1 MNLLRNGL
9 IGGILVVV
17 FLLFIQWNEFQERQ
31 VAASSPV
38 QVSTDTSVTYE
49 SEIIAPDSTS
59 LSDQQIMSSVDDLPV
74 APSET
79 DTPLENALA
88 SAPISRKLIHVKT
101 DTLNL
106 LINPEGGDIV
116 QVTLPKHLADL
127 DKKDSE
133 FLLLGNS
140 AGHTYIAQSDL
151 IGRNGTHTRNDA
163 GIPTRSLYASAQ
175 PKYEL
180 NDSENSLSVDL
191 VHTQQDGT
199 EITKRFSFE
208 RGSYEIDIDY
218 IINNKGIAP
227 WKAAMYGRIKRDD
240 YKPEAGGM
248 FQLQPFLGAATTTN
262 EDKFEKL
269 DFDDIRKET
278 KAFDYQGGWVALV
291 QHYYVSAWVPDKN
304 TLNKFKIFQS
314 SDKKHFMLQFTTP
327 QHVVAPGTQYTIS
340 SSFYAGPKIIRN
352 LEKVAPGLDLT
363 VDFGVLWFIAKP
375 LFLGLDAIHSVVG
388 NWGFAIILLT
398 FLIKL
403 VFFYPSAI
411 SYRSMAKMRKL
422 MPMMQDLKE
431 RYGDDRQ
438 RMGTETMKL
447 YKKEGVNPL
456 GGCLP
461 MLMQMPVFMA
471 LYWMIMESVEL
482 RHSPFMFWVSDL
494 SVQDPFFIL
503 PVIMGVIMYVQQK
516 LNPPPQD
523 PMQAKIFQMMP
534 IGFTFILMFLPAA
547 LTLYMAVNTALSFMQ
562 QYIITKQ
569 IEKAD

>member
-38 QVSTDTSVTYE
+38 QVSTDTPVTYE
-49 SEIIAPDSTS
+49 SEIIAPDSDSSTS
-59 LSDQQIMSSVDDLPV
+59 QQFTSSTDDLPV
-74 APSET
+74 APTET
-79 DTPLENALA
+79 SVNIESALP
-88 SAPISRKLIHVKT
+88 STLISRKLIHVKT

-140 AGHTYIAQSDL
+140 SGHTYIAQSDL
-151 IGRNGTHTRNDA
+151 IGTNGTHTRNSA

-175 PKYEL
+175 SKYEL
-180 NDSENSLSVDL
+180 NEGENSLSVDL
-191 VHTQQDGT
+191 THTQQDGT

-218 IINNKGIAP
+218 IIDNKGVSP

-291 QHYYVSAWVPDKN
+291 QHYYVSAWVPDNN

-327 QHVVAPGTQYTIS
+327 QHVVAPGTQHTIS

-375 LFLGLDAIHSVVG
+375 LFLGLDTIHSVVG

-422 MPMMQDLKE
+422 MPLMQDLKE

-503 PVIMGVIMYVQQK
+503 PVIMGVIMFVQQK

>member
-17 FLLFIQWNEFQERQ
+17 FLLFIQWNKFQERQ
-31 VAASSPV
+31 VAESSPV
-38 QVSTDTSVTYE
+38 QVSADTPVTYE
-49 SEIIAPDSTS
+49 SDLTAPDNDSPVE
-59 LSDQQIMSSVDDLPV
+59 QQIASIADDLPI

-79 DTPLENALA
+79 NINLESAV
-88 SAPISRKLIHVKT
+88 STAPISRKLIHVKT
-101 DTLNL
+101 DSLNV

-163 GIPTRSLYASAQ
+163 GIPSRSIYASAKS
-175 PKYEL
+175 KYEL
-180 NDSENSLSVDL
+180 NDSEDSLSVDL
-191 VHTQQDGT
+191 TLTQQDGT

-208 RGSYEIDIDY
+208 RDSYEINIDY
-218 IINNKGIAP
+218 IINNKSTSP

-262 EDKFEKL
+262 EDTFKKL
-269 DFDDIRKET
+269 DFDDIRDKTESFSY
-278 KAFDYQGGWVALV
+278 KGGWVALV

-304 TLNKFKIFQS
+304 TQNKFKIYQH
-314 SDKKHFMLQFTTP
+314 SDKKHLMLEFTTP
-327 QHVVAPGTQYTIS
+327 LHTVEPGNQYTIS

-363 VDFGVLWFIAKP
+363 VDFGILWFIAKP

-482 RHSPFMFWVSDL
+482 RHSPFMFWVNDL
-494 SVQDPFFIL
+494 SVQDPYFIL
-503 PVIMGVIMYVQQK
+503 PVIMGVIMFVQQK